1 MIVNYL
7 YVIPHT
13 DNNALPSTETLL
25 NHKSSYPHQTRQ
37 WSLHKNSPHCPR
49 NRTENTIPQQLHS
62 LKQLHPLS
70 GPHRKYFPITFFHSA
85 LTPSSSQSFPLR
97 KYAPRPK
104 HQKNQTTGHKVQS
117 RKSKG

>member
-13 DNNALPSTETLL
+13 DNNALPSTETLS

-70 GPHRKYFPITFFHSA
+70 GPHRKYFPITFFILH
-85 LTPSSSQSFPLR
+85 LPLHPLNR
-97 KYAPRPK
+97 FLYGNTLRD
-104 HQKNQTTGHKVQS
+104 
-117 RKSKG
+117 